1 MFDPRSSRKKRS
13 HALPQV
19 RVDEEELAAVR
30 WMVDHLR
37 QRDGE
42 SYSTS
47 DVLRIALAHYYRS
60 LGGPAGSAERPAS
73 ASP

>member
-30 WMVDHLR
+30 WMTEHLR

-42 SYSTS
+42 SYSVS
-47 DVLRIALAHYYRS
+47 DVLRMALASYYSS
-60 LGGPAGSAERPAS
+60 LGGPAKPAS
-73 ASP
+73 PTP

>member
-30 WMVDHLR
+30 WMAEHLR

-42 SYSTS
+42 RYSVS
-47 DVLRIALAHYYRS
+47 DVLRMALASYYES
-60 LGGPAGSAERPAS
+60 LGGPANPSAQPAS
-73 ASP
+73 PAS